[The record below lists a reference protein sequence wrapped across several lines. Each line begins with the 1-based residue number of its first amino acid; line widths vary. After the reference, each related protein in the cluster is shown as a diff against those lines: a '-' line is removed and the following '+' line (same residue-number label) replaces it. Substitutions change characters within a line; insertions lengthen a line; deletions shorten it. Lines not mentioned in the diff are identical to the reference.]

1 MTFFFSCIPC
11 HVPFTPSC
19 TTLPPQQGRLWPT
32 WGTGLLLPSP
42 ASPALSPLLSLGQ
55 GGGLL
60 PTFFWLCQ
68 LTGLTEKK
76 KKKGRGEIC
85 LLFPQLLVH
94 TPLRVTSEIETNTH
108 AALFVLET
116 SCFNKY

>member
-1 MTFFFSCIPC
+1 MTFFLLVSLAMFLLLLVAHP
-11 HVPFTPSC
+11 
-19 TTLPPQQGRLWPT
+19 LPPQQGHLRPV
-32 WGTGLLLPSP
+32 WGTGLCRHPRPRLPC
-42 ASPALSPLLSLGQ
+42 APLLSLGQ

-60 PTFFWLCQ
+60 PTFFWLYQ

-76 KKKGRGEIC
+76 AARGEIC

-94 TPLRVTSEIETNTH
+94 TPLRVTSEIEMNTH
-108 AALFVLET
+108 TAPFVLET